1 MKNRVITTVNK
12 KTAKQL
18 QLEKLLNVK
27 NVKVGKVYRR
37 KNYVSKNNK

>member
-37 KNYVSKNNK
+37 KNHVSKNNK